1 MNVLFIGL
9 GIIGQ
14 RHLRNLRLKYK
25 DISFYTLKNKHSKQ
39 LYNSN
44 KAIKGNVQLKYNL
57 RSINLPD
64 INKKIKV
71 HAAFICLPNYLHA
84 KYLKILVEKKIHVF
98 LEKPCGINKKDCK
111 ILVNTLKKIKRNKL
125 KVVVGYHLRFNPLIS
140 KVKTLIKKK
149 EIGKI
154 LNVLVE
160 NGEHIADYRPYQK
173 YWKVY
178 HSKKKEGG
186 GVLLNQIH
194 EIDYFL
200 DLFDNY
206 KFNKINS
213 LNKKISNL
221 KINTEDT
228 TISNFIASNLNDKF
242 ILTLLMNSFERPKRR
257 LLKIVGSKGKIIVN
271 LLKNYIEIYKF
282 DIFANGLKKNKKTLK
297 KLFKFKIKRKDL
309 FKREVNYF
317 INSVKKNTLIDKK
330 FGLERSI
337 ETLKTALK
345 LKN

>member
-1 MNVLFIGL
+1 M
-9 GIIGQ
+9 
-14 RHLRNLRLKYK
+14 
-25 DISFYTLKNKHSKQ
+25 
-39 LYNSN
+39 
-44 KAIKGNVQLKYNL
+44 IK
-57 RSINLPD
+57 LP
-64 INKKIKV
+64 
-71 HAAFICLPNYLHA
+71 
-84 KYLKILVEKKIHVF
+84 KIHVF

-111 ILVNTLKKIKRNKL
+111 ILVNTLKKIKINKL
-125 KVVVGYHLRFNPLIS
+125 KVVVGYHLRFHPLIT

-200 DLFDNY
+200 DLFDDY

-213 LNKKISNL
+213 FNKKISNL

-228 TISNFIASNLNDKF
+228 TIANFIASNLNDKF

-309 FKREVNYF
+309 FKSEVNYF
-317 INSVKKNTLIDKK
+317 INSVKRNTPIHKK

-337 ETLKTALK
+337 KTLKIALK